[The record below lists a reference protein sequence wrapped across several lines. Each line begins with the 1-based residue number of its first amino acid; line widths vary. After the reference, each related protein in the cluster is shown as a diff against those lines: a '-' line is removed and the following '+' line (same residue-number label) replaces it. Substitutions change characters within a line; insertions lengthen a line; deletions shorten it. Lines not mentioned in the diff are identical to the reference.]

1 MSPHWWDCS
10 KGVVTNPNDPTSVF
24 QSPQWGDCSK
34 ETIEAGERVKQV
46 FQSPQ
51 WGDYSKEKGSLSNIF
66 YLIVR

>member
-1 MSPHWWDCS
+1 MTLLLCFSPHNGEIVL
-10 KGVVTNPNDPTSVF
+10 K
-24 QSPQWGDCSK
+24 
-34 ETIEAGERVKQV
+34 TIEAGERVKQV